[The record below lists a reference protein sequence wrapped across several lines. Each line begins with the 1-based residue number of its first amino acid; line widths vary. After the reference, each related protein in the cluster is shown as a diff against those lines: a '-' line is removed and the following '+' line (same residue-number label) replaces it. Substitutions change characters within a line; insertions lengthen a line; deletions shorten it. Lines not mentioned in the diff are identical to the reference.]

1 MATSDTQL
9 TAPELIVDRG
19 EAIRVALTEAGPDT
33 MVVIAGK
40 GHETTQT
47 FADRVDNFDDV
58 AVAKAAWA
66 ERLSTGGDR

>member
-9 TAPELIVDRG
+9 TAPELIVDRR
-19 EAIRVALTEAGPDT
+19 EAIKAALAEAGPGA

-47 FADRVDNFDDV
+47 FADRVEDFDDV
-58 AVAKAAWA
+58 AVAAEVWA
-66 ERLSTGGDR
+66 ERGRTGGPR